1 MGALHTSSLWVG
13 RVAARRNWLAGFG
26 LPARRGLVAS
36 LSLAVAG
43 LFQLPAAAQG
53 PKPEAGVVS
62 ASAVANT
69 ALPAASAAPAA
80 AVANAP
86 GVGATTPTVVGTGA
100 LGPEAAPM
108 TDEPVLEARL
118 LKLSEE
124 LRCLVCQNESLASSR
139 AELADDL
146 RREVRSLL
154 SEGKSDQQVKNFL
167 VERYGDFVLYR
178 PEIKPMTW
186 LLWFGPFV
194 LLFGAVAGLWWY
206 LRQRRQLADKA
217 PAMSDAE
224 RARVDQWLKD

>member
-13 RVAARRNWLAGFG
+13 RVAARHLWVAAFG
-26 LPARRGLVAS
+26 LPAS
-36 LSLAVAG
+36 LSLAVVG

-53 PKPEAGVVS
+53 PNPAAELVS
-62 ASAVANT
+62 ASAAAT
-69 ALPAASAAPAA
+69 TRLPASLAAPAA

-86 GVGATTPTVVGTGA
+86 VVGATTPSVAGSGA

-206 LRQRRQLADKA
+206 LRQRRQLADTA